1 MSREAGRSIGGLVC
15 QSRHGAVISA
25 KGVKGAR
32 DKFEREADPDGT
44 LPPAERRRRGEL
56 LYRAHMRRLAIA
68 SAASRRRSS

>member
-15 QSRHGAVISA
+15 QAKHGAVISA

-32 DKFEREADPDGT
+32 DKFEREADPAGV
-44 LPPAERRRRGEL
+44 LPLAERRRRGEL

-68 SAASRRRSS
+68 SAAARKKR